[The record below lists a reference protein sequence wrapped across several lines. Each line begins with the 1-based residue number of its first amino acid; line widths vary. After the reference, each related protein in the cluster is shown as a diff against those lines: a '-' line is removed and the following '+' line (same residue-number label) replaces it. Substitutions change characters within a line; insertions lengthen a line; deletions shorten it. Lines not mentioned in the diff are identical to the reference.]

1 MEDVTVNPF
10 SAGRM
15 NTFFSPNK
23 IILAP
28 GAVKVLG
35 REAKALGAKKA
46 LLVTDRGVLQAGAAE
61 GVKESLAGSHVEVI
75 LFDGVE
81 LETPARVID
90 EGARFV
96 RDAQCD
102 ILIALG
108 GGTTLD
114 TTKGISLMATN
125 EGSILDYVGA
135 DRVPARGLAKI
146 MIPTTGGSGSEVSS
160 GFGVTDEAT
169 KTKKAVSTPYNLAE
183 AVILDPLLTRSLS
196 AVLTAETGLDALS
209 HAAEAYVSV
218 FATPFS
224 DMLALEGIRLV
235 GKSLLLAYA
244 KGENIEARS
253 DMLLAA
259 TLGGLAFSSGGL
271 GAVHAF
277 SFVLETDCGLSHA
290 RAVSAILPHIMEY
303 NRIGAP
309 RKYGAMAQTLGEKIE
324 GMSEL
329 QAADAAVAAVR
340 RLADT
345 TGISY
350 RLRDYRITEE
360 QIPALVA
367 ATMEQGRLFASNP
380 RNLTE
385 EDVRGI
391 YLRAL

>member
-1 MEDVTVNPF
+1 
-10 SAGRM
+10 M
-15 NTFFSPNK
+15 NSFFSPNK
-23 IILAP
+23 IILGP
-28 GAVKVLG
+28 GAVEVVG
-35 REAKALGAKKA
+35 AEAHALGARRA
-46 LLVTDRGVLQAGAAE
+46 VLVTDQGVLGTGMAE
-61 GVKESLAGSHVEVI
+61 AVKDALASAQVETV
-75 LFDGVE
+75 LFDRVE

-90 EGARFV
+90 EGARFARDV
-96 RDAQCD
+96 RCGV
-102 ILIALG
+102 LVALG

-125 EGSILDYVGA
+125 EGSVLDYVGA
-135 DRVPARGLAKI
+135 DRVPVRGLAKL
-146 MIPTTGGSGSEVSS
+146 MVPTTGGSGSEVSI

-169 KTKKAVSTPYNLAE
+169 RMKMAVSTPYNLAE
-183 AVILDPLLTRSLS
+183 AVILDPLLTRSLP

-209 HAAEAYVSV
+209 HAAEAYVSC

-253 DMLLAA
+253 DMLLAT

-277 SFVLETDCGLSHA
+277 SFVLETDRALSHG
-290 RAVSAILPHIMEY
+290 RAVSIMLPHIMEY

-309 RKYGAMAQTLGEKIE
+309 RKYGAIARALGERVE
-324 GMSEL
+324 GMSDL

-340 RLADT
+340 RLAEA
-345 TGISY
+345 TGISC
-350 RLRDYRITEE
+350 RLRDYAIVEE
-360 QIPALVA
+360 HIPALVA
-367 ATMEQGRLFASNP
+367 ATMGQGRLFASNP

-385 EDVRGI
+385 EDVRNI

>member
-1 MEDVTVNPF
+1 V
-10 SAGRM
+10 
-15 NTFFSPNK
+15 
-23 IILAP
+23 
-28 GAVKVLG
+28 
-35 REAKALGAKKA
+35 REA
-46 LLVTDRGVLQAGAAE
+46 R
-61 GVKESLAGSHVEVI
+61 
-75 LFDGVE
+75 
-81 LETPARVID
+81 
-90 EGARFV
+90 
-96 RDAQCD
+96 CD

-125 EGSILDYVGA
+125 DGSVLDYAGA
-135 DRVPARGLAKI
+135 DRVPAGGIPKL
-146 MIPTTGGSGSEVSS
+146 MVPTTGGSGSEVSI

-169 KTKKAVSTPYNLAE
+169 KTKKAVSTPYNLAK
-183 AVILDPLLTRSLS
+183 AVILDPLLTRSMP
-196 AVLTAETGLDALS
+196 AELTAETGLDALS
-209 HAAEAYVSV
+209 HLAEAYVSA

-277 SFVLETDCGLSHA
+277 SFVLETDHALSHA
-290 RAVSAILPHIMEY
+290 RAVSVILPHIMEY
-303 NRIGAP
+303 NRIGAA
-309 RKYGAMAQTLGEKIE
+309 RKYGAIARALGERSD
-324 GMSEL
+324 GMSDL
-329 QAADAAVAAVR
+329 QAADAAVSAVR
-340 RLADT
+340 RIADT
-345 TGISY
+345 TGISC
-350 RLRDYRITEE
+350 RLRDYAIMEE
-360 QIPALVA
+360 HIPALVA

-385 EDVRGI
+385 EDVRAI